1 MNLRDGAT
9 LGRAALRSVRYLLA
23 GDIEFP
29 EGRLQDTI
37 ETEDGTTFVVYR
49 ETVRRSAESDASEDG
64 VVLVFR
70 MRVTDPAARGPF
82 RSALFDP
89 IANVATPFFAGLPGF
104 RRKLWLAGERP
115 GEFLELYEWASEA
128 DARRFVDAFR
138 SLIEPVDHAGTVEF
152 DVVPHDSVEEYVDA
166 GRAGWR
172 DAPPEANRPPRRT
185 AVITGAVAVGLA
197 IAAGYALRK
206 LRRSPSG

>member
-9 LGRAALRSVRYLLA
+9 LGGAALQSVRYLVA

-29 EGRLQDTI
+29 DGRLQDAI
-37 ETEDGTTFVVYR
+37 ETADGTTFVVYR
-49 ETVRRSAESDASEDG
+49 ETVRRSAESNGSDDG
-64 VVLVFR
+64 AVLVFR

-82 RSALFDP
+82 RTALFDP

-128 DARRFVDAFR
+128 DAHRFVDALQ

-152 DVVPHDSVEEYVDA
+152 DVVAHDSVEEYVDA
-166 GRAGWR
+166 GEAAWR
-172 DAPPEANRPPRRT
+172 EAPPEANRPPRRT
-185 AVITGAVAVGLA
+185 TVLAGAVGVGLV

-206 LRRSPSG
+206 RLRQ

>member
-9 LGRAALRSVRYLLA
+9 LGRAALRSVGYLLA

-37 ETEDGTTFVVYR
+37 QTADGTTFVVYR
-49 ETVRRSAESDASEDG
+49 ETVRRSAESDPSDEG

-70 MRVTDPAARGPF
+70 MRVTERAARGPF
-82 RSALFDP
+82 RAALFDP

-104 RRKLWLAGERP
+104 RRKLWLAGEQP
-115 GEFLELYEWASEA
+115 GEFLELYERASEA
-128 DARRFVDAFR
+128 DANRFVDALR

-152 DVVPHDSVEEYVDA
+152 DVVAHDSVEEYVEA
-166 GRAGWR
+166 ETAAWR
-172 DAPPEANRPPRRT
+172 EARPEANRPPRRT
-185 AVITGAVAVGLA
+185 SVLAGVLGVGLA
-197 IAAGYALRK
+197 LAVGYALRAR
-206 LRRSPSG
+206 LRR